1 MYNDSDTRRALRA
14 ELRNHLA
21 DEINY
26 ATYDFAAPPP
36 EISQKENQCKCYLHK
51 YFHADVRLTFP
62 DCYLQ
67 HHHDGHHDEE
77 TSTQPNASDSA
88 NTACAPQAL

>member
-1 MYNDSDTRRALRA
+1 MYNDPDTRQTLKI

-26 ATYDFAAPPP
+26 ATFDFAAPPP
-36 EISQKENQCKCYLHK
+36 EASQKRSQCKCYLHK

-67 HHHDGHHDEE
+67 HHHDGHQSEE
-77 TSTQPNASDSA
+77 SSPQQGASNSA
-88 NTACAPQAL
+88 STACTPQAL